1 MTNADKSDLT
11 VIIFIFFGST
21 YWDAGAVKRSTVWI
35 RDEIIE
41 LFAFSCL
48 CEDSQCSPRMW
59 TETALLKHIMFASF
73 QGYTFWSYFSE
84 LFTHTHI
91 QYTMHAHTTARKH
104 SVPGQ
109 SASNS
114 LELKHSPLSQCGVAC
129 AGSVPVVSSFRAR
142 DILQQSSFC
151 DAAVSL
157 RGPDR
162 QCSKDDSLGMSAQE
176 QVETIDS
183 TPGTNYE
190 WTPRA
195 CSKETAACLSLLQ
208 TSYNPRQG
216 IAVS

>member
-1 MTNADKSDLT
+1 M
-11 VIIFIFFGST
+11 
-21 YWDAGAVKRSTVWI
+21 RS
-35 RDEIIE
+35 
-41 LFAFSCL
+41 LNCL
-48 CEDSQCSPRMW
+48 HSVVCARTRNVVQECEQK
-59 TETALLKHIMFASF
+59 LL
-73 QGYTFWSYFSE
+73 FWSILCLPVSRDIHFDLILVNSSH
-84 LFTHTHI
+84 THTHI
-91 QYTMHAHTTARKH
+91 QYTMHAHATARKH